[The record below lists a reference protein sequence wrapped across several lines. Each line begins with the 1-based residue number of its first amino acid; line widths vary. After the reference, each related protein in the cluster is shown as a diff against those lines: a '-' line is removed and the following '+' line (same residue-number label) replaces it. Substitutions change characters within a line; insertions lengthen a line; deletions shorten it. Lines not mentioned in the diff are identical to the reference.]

1 MMPRSDTIGKEMAG
15 NMVLKGA
22 GQFFR
27 HLVSGIMKHNIGAYA
42 AVMAF
47 FGFSAMIP
55 LALLLVYGA
64 SLFFV
69 QHGVILNFLLNVVE
83 SYVPTLPQGKLYLT
97 ENITHLALMNDRIGI
112 IGGVGLLWTTLGGF
126 VSLQRI
132 LDAIWE
138 VREPRSFLKQYL
150 VGFIMLG
157 VLLFLTLLSSLTS
170 TLSLTHSLG
179 RVGLKAVFL
188 RLDFFQTA
196 SYVLFPLLLFL
207 TCYFCFRILPS
218 HQLKNSCLVTGS
230 LISTLGIYLSR
241 EAFVWYTGHLGV
253 YEMIYGSLTFIM
265 LFTLWAYIVSIIVL
279 LGAEAAVAL
288 NAVLGSGQSGP
299 ERTGPEK
306 AR

>member
-1 MMPRSDTIGKEMAG
+1 
-15 NMVLKGA
+15 MVLKRT

-27 HLVSGIMKHNIGAYA
+27 YLASSIMKHNIGAYA
-42 AVMAF
+42 GVMAF

-69 QHGVILNFLLNVVE
+69 QHAVILNFLLNVVE

-97 ENITHLALMNDRIGI
+97 ENITHLALMNNKIGL
-112 IGGVGLLWTTLGGF
+112 IGGLGLLWTTVGGF

-157 VLLFLTLLSSLTS
+157 LLLFLTLLSSLTS
-170 TLSLTHSLG
+170 TLSLMHPVG
-179 RVGLKAVFL
+179 RVGLRAVYL
-188 RLDFFQTA
+188 RLDFVQMS

-218 HQLKNSCLVTGS
+218 HRLRNSSLVTGS

-241 EAFVWYTGHLGV
+241 EVFVWYTGHLGV

-279 LGAEAAVAL
+279 FGAEVVVAL
-288 NAVLGSGQSGP
+288 NAVLEPGQPGP
-299 ERTGPEK
+299 GQAKPAKQR
-306 AR
+306 